1 MISIRKLRKSYGSGI
16 SKNEVFQDFDLEID
30 PHTIVSLVGPTG
42 CGKTTLLNLISKLDM
57 PDSGVVTITI
67 GDPEA
72 IGYMMQNALLL
83 PWRTLAE
90 NALLGTE
97 VMRRRGHETDQLL
110 DFYFDSFDLAGHE
123 HSYPDTSSG
132 GMKQRVALI
141 RTLLVKPKLLLLD
154 EPFSN
159 LDFDIKLKIQ
169 RHLIRYHQMNEA
181 TVLLVTHDIEDAISL
196 SDRVVVL
203 SEPPTRI
210 KADISIELG
219 LARRDP
225 VDARKS
231 SRFSEYFA
239 QIWDELK
246 YLRDN
251 SND

>member
-1 MISIRKLRKSYGSGI
+1 MISIRNVQKSYGSGVTR
-16 SKNEVFQDFDLEID
+16 NEVFQDFDLEID
-30 PHTIVSLVGPTG
+30 PDTIVSLVGPTG
-42 CGKTTLLNLISKLDM
+42 CGKTTLLNLISKLDT
-57 PDSGVVTITI
+57 PDSGVITI
-67 GDPEA
+67 GDRGA

-97 VMRRRGHETDQLL
+97 VMGGWSHERDQLL
-110 DFYFDSFDLAGHE
+110 NSYFESFDLAGYKQ
-123 HSYPDTSSG
+123 SYPDTSSG

-141 RTLLVKPKLLLLD
+141 RTLLVKPQILLLD

-169 RHLIRYHQMNEA
+169 KHLIRYHHINEA
-181 TVLLVTHDIEDAISL
+181 TILLVTHDIEDAISL

-219 LARRDP
+219 LTKSDP

-246 YLRDN
+246 YLKDD
-251 SND
+251 SHE